1 MFEYFRESLCNKL
14 LLLYPFIF
22 IDLILLIFRFAA
34 WEKASFYLHTVHYRI
49 SGYHT
54 KELRKILSMF
64 ALIIAS
70 SYFAHNLILLRNL
83 RILRLFPFDDCFGSS
98 FVRRF
103 CMPLHISI
111 IVGSGTSKRCMLLL
125 EYILKSSQT
134 G

>member
-34 WEKASFYLHTVHYRI
+34 WEKASFYLRTVHCRI
-49 SGYHT
+49 SNHT
-54 KELRKILSMF
+54 KELRKILSMI

-70 SYFAHNLILLRNL
+70 SYFAHNLILLRSL
-83 RILRLFPFDDCFGSS
+83 RILRLSPFDDCFGSS

-111 IVGSGTSKRCMLLL
+111 IVGSGTSKRSMILL
-125 EYILKSSQT
+125 EYRLKSSQT

>member
-1 MFEYFRESLCNKL
+1 MFQYFRESLCNKL

-22 IDLILLIFRFAA
+22 IDLILLIFRFSA
-34 WEKASFYLHTVHYRI
+34 WEKASFYLRTVHYRI
-49 SGYHT
+49 SNHT

-70 SYFAHNLILLRNL
+70 SYFAHNLILLRSL
-83 RILRLFPFDDCFGSS
+83 RILRLSPFDDCFGSS

-111 IVGSGTSKRCMLLL
+111 IVGSGTSKRSMILLK
-125 EYILKSSQT
+125 YILKSSQT